1 MLCGHPALV
10 TTVSSR
16 AERAATTTSW
26 VAPVGVLF
34 WVLKLTT
41 TAFGEAAS
49 DGLAG
54 ISPAL
59 AVLVGVVGLAA
70 ALRWQLRTHGYV
82 AKRYWTAV
90 AAVAVFGTMLADG
103 LHVALGLTYPFTSTL
118 YAVATAAVFVMWK
131 RSEGTIS
138 IHRIDNP
145 RRERF
150 YWAAVM
156 CTFAL
161 GTAVGDLTAAT
172 LGLGFFPSAL
182 LFGAMILIPAIGWQ
196 LTGRHEIGWFWCA
209 YVLTRPLGAS
219 FADGFAKPPSFGHGL
234 GVGDIPVAGV
244 LGALLVALVLLARR
258 HRSLS

>member
-1 MLCGHPALV
+1 M

-16 AERAATTTSW
+16 TDRAATATSW
-26 VAPVGVLF
+26 VAPVGTLF
-34 WVLKLTT
+34 WILKLTT

-54 ISPAL
+54 ISPVL
-59 AVLVGVVGLAA
+59 AVLVGMVGLVAA
-70 ALRWQLRTHGYV
+70 YRWQTRTHGFV
-82 AKRYWTAV
+82 SERYWSMV

-103 LHVALGLTYPFTSTL
+103 IHVALGLPYPVTSVL
-118 YAVATAAVFVMWK
+118 YAAATAAVFIVWR

-138 IHRIDNP
+138 IHDINNP

-172 LGLGFFPSAL
+172 MGLGFGPSVV
-182 LFGAMILIPAIGWQ
+182 LFAILIAIPAIAWKV
-196 LTGRHEIGWFWCA
+196 TGRHEVGLFWCA

-219 FADGFAKPPSFGHGL
+219 IADGVAKPPSFGHGL
-234 GVGDIPVAGV
+234 GVGDIPVA
-244 LGALLVALVLLARR
+244 LALAALLVGLVLMTLGRR
-258 HRSLS
+258 SDA

>member
-1 MLCGHPALV
+1 M

-26 VAPVGVLF
+26 VAPVGLLF
-34 WVLKLTT
+34 WILKLTT

-59 AVLVGVVGLAA
+59 AVVVGVVGLVAA
-70 ALRWQLRTHGYV
+70 YRWQTRTHGYV
-82 AKRYWTAV
+82 AERYWSMV

-103 LHVALGLTYPFTSTL
+103 VHVALGLPYPFTSTL
-118 YAVATAAVFVMWK
+118 YAAATAAVFVTW
-131 RSEGTIS
+131 RRVEGTIS
-138 IHRIDNP
+138 IHDIDNP

-150 YWAAVM
+150 YWGAVM

-172 LGLGFFPSAL
+172 LGLGFWPSAA
-182 LFGAMILIPAIGWQ
+182 LFAILIAIPAVAWRT
-196 LTGRHEIGWFWCA
+196 TGRHEIGWFWCA

-219 FADGFAKPPSFGHGL
+219 MADGFAKPASFGHGL
-234 GVGDIPVAGV
+234 GVGDIPVALV
-244 LGALLVALVLLARR
+244 LAALLCGLVLTAVGRR
-258 HRSLS
+258 SVA

>member
-1 MLCGHPALV
+1 M
-10 TTVSSR
+10 TTFSTR
-16 AERAATTTSW
+16 ADRAAVASW
-26 VAPVGVLF
+26 VAPVGVTF
-34 WVLKLTT
+34 WVLKLLT

-59 AVLVGVVGLAA
+59 AVVVGGAGIVA
-70 ALRWQLRTHGYV
+70 ALRWQTRSHRFVGQ
-82 AKRYWTAV
+82 RYWSAV

-103 LHVALGLTYPFTSTL
+103 LHVALGLPYPVTSVL
-118 YAVATAAVFVMWK
+118 YAAATAAVFVTW
-131 RSEGTIS
+131 RRCEGTLS
-138 IHRIDNP
+138 IHDIFTV

-172 LGLGFFPSAL
+172 LGLGYWLSAAFFAVL
-182 LFGAMILIPAIGWQ
+182 IAIPAVAWRM
-196 LTGRHEIGWFWCA
+196 TRRHEVLWFWCA

-219 FADGFAKPPSFGHGL
+219 VADGLAKPASMGHGL
-234 GVGDIPVAGV
+234 DLGDVPVACI
-244 LGALLVALVLLARR
+244 LGLLLIAIVALFTERDLDT
-258 HRSLS
+258 LSPGQASG

>member
-1 MLCGHPALV
+1 M
-10 TTVSSR
+10 TISSTRPDR
-16 AERAATTTSW
+16 ATAVSW
-26 VAPVGVLF
+26 VAPVGVTF
-34 WVLKLTT
+34 WALKLLT

-59 AVLVGVVGLAA
+59 AVLVGVAGIVIT
-70 ALRWQLRTHGYV
+70 LRWQTRSHSFV
-82 AKRYWTAV
+82 ARRYWSAV

-103 LHVALGLTYPFTSTL
+103 LHVALGLPYPVTSVL
-118 YAVATAAVFVMWK
+118 YAVATASVFVVW
-131 RSEGTIS
+131 RRCEGTIS
-138 IHRIDNP
+138 IHDIFTV

-172 LGLGFFPSAL
+172 LGLGYWPSAV
-182 LFGAMILIPAIGWQ
+182 LFAILIAIPALVWRA
-196 LTGRHEIGWFWCA
+196 TGRHEVLWFWCA

-219 FADGFAKPPSFGHGL
+219 IADGLAKPASMGRGMGL
-234 GVGDIPVAGV
+234 GDVPVACIIG
-244 LGALLVALVLLARR
+244 LLLVGAVVLFAGPGGRPAAPRR
-258 HRSLS
+258 QGVS

>member
-1 MLCGHPALV
+1 M
-10 TTVSSR
+10 TTVSAR
-16 AERAATTTSW
+16 ARRATAISW
-26 VAPVGVLF
+26 VAPVGVTF
-34 WVLKLTT
+34 WILKLIT

-70 ALRWQLRTHGYV
+70 TLRWQTRSHRFV
-82 AKRYWTAV
+82 PERYWAAV

-103 LHVALGLTYPFTSTL
+103 VHVALGLPYPVTSVL
-118 YAVATAAVFVMWK
+118 YAAATAAVFIAW
-131 RSEGTIS
+131 RRTEGTVS
-138 IHRIDNP
+138 IHDIVTV
-145 RRERF
+145 RREQF

-172 LGLGFFPSAL
+172 LGLGFFPSAA
-182 LFGAMILIPAIGWQ
+182 LFAVMIAIPAIAWRC
-196 LTGRHEIGWFWCA
+196 TRRHEVLWFWCA

-219 FADGFAKPPSFGHGL
+219 IADGFAKPRSFGHGL
-234 GVGDIPVAGV
+234 GFGDIPVAIV
-244 LGALLVALVLLARR
+244 LGLALIGLVLVVVVPEQRR
-258 HRSLS
+258 EA